1 MISVRPILLSLL
13 ALALLGGFLA
23 ACTPTVANRGHIVDP
38 DKLAEV
44 KVGESTRENV
54 ANILGSPS
62 QIGTFDENV
71 WYYFG
76 RNTKQYS
83 FLDPE
88 IVKQQA
94 VEVRFND
101 EGIVTELKTLDP
113 KLAEDISPVG
123 RKTPTYGH
131 ETTAIEQLLGNL
143 GRPSGNAKDS
153 KK

>member
-1 MISVRPILLSLL
+1 MISVRPILPAFLALTLL
-13 ALALLGGFLA
+13 AGGLT

-62 QIGTFDENV
+62 QIGTFDETV

-83 FLDPE
+83 FLNPE
-88 IVKQQA
+88 VVKQQA

-113 KLAEDISPVG
+113 KLAENISPVS

-131 ETTAIEQLLGNL
+131 ETTVFEQLLGNL
-143 GRPSGNAKDS
+143 GRPGNPT

>member
-1 MISVRPILLSLL
+1 MLNPKLRFFLSSAALIL
-13 ALALLGGFLA
+13 ALG
-23 ACTPTVANRGHIVDP
+23 ACEPTVANRGHLIDP
-38 DKLAEV
+38 DKMAEI

-54 ANILGSPS
+54 ATILGTPS
-62 QIGTFDENV
+62 QISTFDENV

-101 EGIVTELKTLDP
+101 EGLVIEFKTLDP
-113 KLAEDISPVG
+113 KLAEDISPVS

-131 ETTAIEQLLGNL
+131 ETTVFEQLLGNI
-143 GRPSGNAKDS
+143 GHATGNAKDS